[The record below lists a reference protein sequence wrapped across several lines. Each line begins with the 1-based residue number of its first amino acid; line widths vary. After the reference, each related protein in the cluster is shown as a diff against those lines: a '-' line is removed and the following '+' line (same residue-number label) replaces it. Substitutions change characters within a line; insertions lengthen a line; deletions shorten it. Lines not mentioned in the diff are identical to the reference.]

1 MNILTLISKNPALTN
16 ISSLLARVGLAALFI
31 LTSFSKIQYFD
42 ATAQYMASAGLPE
55 FLLPLVIAFE
65 LIGGLLIVLGLLTQ
79 LTAIAFAAFS
89 IVSALLFHF
98 QLDDQMQFLMFYKNI
113 AMAGGFLALASL
125 GAGKFSIDHL
135 LLNRK
140 Q

>member
-1 MNILTLISKNPALTN
+1 MNILTLISKKPVLTN
-16 ISSLLARVGLAALFI
+16 VSSLLARVGLAALFI
-31 LTSFSKIQYFD
+31 LTGFSKIQYFD

>member
-1 MNILTLISKNPALTN
+1 MNILTLISNNSALTN
-16 ISSLLARVGLAALFI
+16 VSSLLARVGLAALFI

>member
-1 MNILTLISKNPALTN
+1 MNILTLISNNPALTN
-16 ISSLLARVGLAALFI
+16 VSSLLARVGLAALFI

-79 LTAIAFAAFS
+79 LTAIVFAAFS

>member
-31 LTSFSKIQYFD
+31 LTSFSKIQYLD

-89 IVSALLFHF
+89 VVSALLFHF

>member
-1 MNILTLISKNPALTN
+1 MNILTLISKKPVLTN
-16 ISSLLARVGLAALFI
+16 VSSLLARVGLAALFI

>member
-1 MNILTLISKNPALTN
+1 MNILTLISNNPALTN
-16 ISSLLARVGLAALFI
+16 VSSLLARVGLAALFI

>member
-1 MNILTLISKNPALTN
+1 MNILTLISNNPALTN
-16 ISSLLARVGLAALFI
+16 VSSLLARVGLAALFI

-79 LTAIAFAAFS
+79 LTAIVFAAFS

-113 AMAGGFLALASL
+113 AMAGGFVALASL

>member
-1 MNILTLISKNPALTN
+1 MNILTLISNNPALTN
-16 ISSLLARVGLAALFI
+16 VSSLLARLGLAALFI

-55 FLLPLVIAFE
+55 ALLPLVIAFE

-79 LTAIAFAAFS
+79 LTAIAFAGFS
-89 IVSALLFHF
+89 VVSALLFHF

-113 AMAGGFLALASL
+113 AMAGGFLALASR

-135 LLNRK
+135 LLTRK

>member
-89 IVSALLFHF
+89 VVSALLFHF
-98 QLDDQMQFLMFYKNI
+98 QLDDQMQFLIFYKNI

>member
-1 MNILTLISKNPALTN
+1 MNILTLITKHPALTN
-16 ISSLLARVGLAALFI
+16 ISSLFARVGLATLFI

-42 ATAQYMASAGLPE
+42 ATAQYMTTAGLPE

-65 LIGGLLIVLGLLTQ
+65 LIGGLLIVLGFLTQ

-89 IVSALLFHF
+89 VVSALLFHF
-98 QLDDQMQFLMFYKNI
+98 QLDDQIQFLMFYKNI
-113 AMAGGFLALASL
+113 TIAGGFLALASH

-135 LLNRK
+135 LLNRPS
-140 Q
+140 

>member
-1 MNILTLISKNPALTN
+1 MNILTLISNNPALTN
-16 ISSLLARVGLAALFI
+16 VSSLLARLGLAALFI

-55 FLLPLVIAFE
+55 ALLPLVIAFE

-79 LTAIAFAAFS
+79 LTAIAFAGFS
-89 IVSALLFHF
+89 VVSALLFHF

-135 LLNRK
+135 LLTRK

>member
-1 MNILTLISKNPALTN
+1 MNILTLISKNPALAN
-16 ISSLLARVGLAALFI
+16 VSSLLARVGLATLFI

-42 ATAQYMASAGLPE
+42 TTAQYMAATGLPE

-65 LIGGLLIVLGLLTQ
+65 LLGGLLIVLGLLTQ

-113 AMAGGFLALASL
+113 AMAGGFIALASH
-125 GAGKFSIDHL
+125 GAGKFSIDHI

>member
-16 ISSLLARVGLAALFI
+16 VSSLLARVGLATLFI

-89 IVSALLFHF
+89 VVSALLFHF

>member
-16 ISSLLARVGLAALFI
+16 VSSLLARVGLATLFI

-42 ATAQYMASAGLPE
+42 ATAQYMTSAGLPE

-89 IVSALLFHF
+89 VVSALLFHL

-113 AMAGGFLALASL
+113 AMAGGFLALASH

-140 Q
+140 

>member
-1 MNILTLISKNPALTN
+1 MNILTLISKKPVLTN
-16 ISSLLARVGLAALFI
+16 VSSLLARVGLAILFI
-31 LTSFSKIQYFD
+31 LTGFSKIQYFD

-79 LTAIAFAAFS
+79 LTAIAFAGFS
-89 IVSALLFHF
+89 VVSALLFHF